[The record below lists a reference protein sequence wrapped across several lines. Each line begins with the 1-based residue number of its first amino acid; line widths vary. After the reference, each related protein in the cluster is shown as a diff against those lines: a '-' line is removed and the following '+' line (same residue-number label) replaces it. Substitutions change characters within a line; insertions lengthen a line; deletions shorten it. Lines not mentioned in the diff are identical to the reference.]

1 MEIGYKLI
9 LASASPRRRELLAGL
24 DLPFEVRVADRVD
37 ESYPAGLEESD
48 VPLFISRKKSE
59 TYLESM
65 ADDEIVITADTV
77 IIAGKR
83 ILGKPSDREE
93 AAEMLRLLSGRQH
106 QVVTGVTLA
115 AKGRTHSFKVTTDVW
130 FSVLTDSEID
140 YYIERYRPFDKAGA
154 YGIQEWIGYV
164 GIERIDGSYF
174 NVVGLPVQRL
184 YRELL
189 SFVSSLKA
197 DPDTL

>member
-24 DLPFEVRVADRVD
+24 DMPFQVRVIDGVD
-37 ESYPAGLEESD
+37 ESYPADLPQTE
-48 VPLFISRKKSE
+48 VPLFISEKKSE
-59 TYLESM
+59 AYINSIS
-65 ADDEIVITADTV
+65 DNEIVITADTV
-77 IIAGKR
+77 VIADDR
-83 ILGKPSDREE
+83 ILGKPQDRNE
-93 AAEMLRLLSGRQH
+93 ASAMLRLLSGRKH

-115 AKGRTHSFKVTTDVW
+115 AKGKSHSFSVSTDVW
-130 FSVLTDSEID
+130 FSVLSDSEID
-140 YYIERYRPFDKAGA
+140 YYIEHYRPFDKAGA

-197 DPDTL
+197 GPDTL